1 MLFLLPFVIFVMFV
15 IFVIQFVTLYIFC
28 VLYFLKL

>member
-15 IFVIQFVTLYIFC
+15 IFVIQFVTLYVFC
-28 VLYFLKL
+28 VIYYLKL

>member
-15 IFVIQFVTLYIFC
+15 IFVIQFITLYVFC
-28 VLYFLKL
+28 ALYFLKL